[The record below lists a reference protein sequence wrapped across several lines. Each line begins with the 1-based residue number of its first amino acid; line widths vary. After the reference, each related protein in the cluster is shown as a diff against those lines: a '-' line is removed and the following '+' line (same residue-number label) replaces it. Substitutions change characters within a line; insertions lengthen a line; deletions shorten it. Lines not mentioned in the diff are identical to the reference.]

1 MKSTLEIKDIEKF
14 SESFSKV
21 KELNVAKRSVATNG
35 IVNSAI
41 DPDAV
46 IALQNTFSIDVDAG
60 EITNQ
65 KQSGRC
71 WMFAG
76 LNIIRM
82 VAAKKL
88 NLKTLELSQAYLQFY
103 DKLEKAN
110 FTLEKALE
118 IANEPI
124 NSRLNTFLFDGG
136 IQDGGHFV
144 MFTNLVK
151 KYGVVP
157 STLMPDNVVNCGT
170 NELNSLLTALIGKD
184 VLALREA
191 KEKGANEEEI
201 SSKKEGMLK
210 EIYNVLCVS
219 LGVPPKSFSFEYTD
233 KDNKYVRL
241 EETTPLEFYEKY
253 VGVNLDDYI
262 VLSDAPMAG
271 YNSKQKYTSGW
282 VNNVIGGDPVVFFN
296 VGPEEMKKATI
307 ASLKANELVWFAAD
321 VSSESL
327 RKKGLLGYNLIRYDE
342 LFKISLLQDKGARMD
357 TRISFCNHAMTFTGV
372 NLQEDGKPNRWKVEN
387 TWGKDP
393 GFGGF
398 FVMDDA
404 WFDNYVYEVFVKKEF
419 VSPEILKAYEESS
432 TIEVEPWAVMW
443 KEIK

>member
-1 MKSTLEIKDIEKF
+1 MKSTLEIKDLEKF
-14 SESFSKV
+14 SKNFAAD
-21 KELNVAKRSVATNG
+21 KELNIAKRSVARNG

-41 DPDAV
+41 DPDAAL
-46 IALQNTFSIDVDAG
+46 ALQNTFSIDVDAG
-60 EITNQ
+60 DITNQ

-88 NLKTLELSQAYLQFY
+88 NLKSFELSQAYLQFY

-118 IANEPI
+118 VADEPV
-124 NSRLNTFLFDGG
+124 NSRLNTFLFDNG
-136 IQDGGHFV
+136 IEDGGHFV

-151 KYGVVP
+151 KYGVIP
-157 STLMPDNVVNCGT
+157 SELMPDNVVNCGT
-170 NELNSLLTALIGKD
+170 GELNSLLHAIIGKD
-184 VLALREA
+184 ILALREA
-191 KEKGANEEEI
+191 KSSGASCEEL
-201 SSKKEGMLK
+201 SSKKEEMLA
-210 EIYNVLCVS
+210 EIYNVLCVT
-219 LGVPPKSFSFEYTD
+219 LGVPPKSFTYEYKD
-233 KDNKYVRL
+233 KDNKFVRL

-271 YNSKQKYTSGW
+271 YKANQKYSSSW

-296 VGPEEMKKATI
+296 VGAEEMKKATI

-327 RKKGLLGYNLIRYDE
+327 RKQGLLGYNLIRFDE
-342 LFKISLLQDKGARMD
+342 LFKISLLQDKGGRMD
-357 TRISFCNHAMTFTGV
+357 ARISFCNHAMTFTGV
-372 NLQEDGKPNRWKVEN
+372 NLLDDGKPNRWKVEN
-387 TWGKDP
+387 TWGKEP
-393 GFGGF
+393 GNGGF

-404 WFDNYVYEVFVKKEF
+404 WFENYVYEVFVKKEF
-419 VSPEILKAYEESS
+419 VSPETLKAYEESS
-432 TIEVEPWAVMW
+432 IIDVEPWAVMW
-443 KEIK
+443 KDAR